1 MAFCHFQENLEIDMV
16 KNSWKLQQKQEQML
30 QRVFQKTAEATEDLL
45 GNKVAGKITSV
56 GNKTKS
62 K

>member
-1 MAFCHFQENLEIDMV
+1 MTFCHLQENLEIDMV

-45 GNKVAGKITSV
+45 GNKVAGKIISV
-56 GNKTKS
+56 GKTKS

>member
-16 KNSWKLQQKQEQML
+16 KYSWKLQQKQEQML

-56 GNKTKS
+56 GKTKS

>member
-1 MAFCHFQENLEIDMV
+1 MTFARTFGDRYGKKFMQTATKTGVDAAKSIS
-16 KNSWKLQQKQEQML
+16 KNCRSN
-30 QRVFQKTAEATEDLL
+30 RRLL

-56 GNKTKS
+56 GKTKS

>member
-1 MAFCHFQENLEIDMV
+1 MAFCHLQENLEIDMV

-56 GNKTKS
+56 GKTKS

>member
-1 MAFCHFQENLEIDMV
+1 
-16 KNSWKLQQKQEQML
+16 ML

-45 GNKVAGKITSV
+45 GNKVAGKIISV
-56 GNKTKS
+56 GKTKS

>member
-1 MAFCHFQENLEIDMV
+1 
-16 KNSWKLQQKQEQML
+16 ML

>member
-1 MAFCHFQENLEIDMV
+1 MTFCHLQENLEIDMV

-45 GNKVAGKITSV
+45 RNKVAGKIISV
-56 GNKTKS
+56 GKTKS

>member
-1 MAFCHFQENLEIDMV
+1 MAFCHLQENLEIDMV

-56 GNKTKS
+56 GKTKS
-62 K
+62 KK